1 MSSKE
6 VKYVKKLKDGDLYA
20 FEVLFTKYA
29 NKVYCVARKM
39 SLGHEDAEGLVQD
52 LFLKVWERRRDLD
65 EHKSFNAYLLTIAR
79 SMIIKRYRKNALQTG
94 YEKYA
99 LSYLRSSSN
108 STEENIIFD
117 DLYSISS
124 KYLDELPK
132 KQKQVFIL
140 RNMENLTIEEIAER
154 LDVSKR
160 TVENQIYRASK
171 TLRDKLS
178 GLQYVYLLI
187 LCNL

>member
-1 MSSKE
+1 MSNDE
-6 VKYVKKLKDGDLYA
+6 ANYVKKLRNSDLKA
-20 FEVLFTKYA
+20 FEFLFTKYA

-65 EHKSFNAYLLTIAR
+65 EQRSFNAYLLTIAR
-79 SMIIKRYRKNALQTG
+79 SMIIKQYRKSALNTG
-94 YEKYA
+94 YKKYA
-99 LSYLRSSSN
+99 LNFLRSSTN
-108 STEENIIFD
+108 STEENIIYE
-117 DLYSISS
+117 DLYALSS

-140 RNMENLTIEEIAER
+140 KNLENLTVEEIAER

-178 GLQYVYLLI
+178 NLQYLFLLI
-187 LCNL
+187 LCNI